1 VLSVIRAV
9 LTFVACLLLMH
20 FVTKPIELWINY
32 MALGWGTKYV
42 WPFVIYAG
50 EFFCLFTLAG
60 LALIVVGGV
69 RRHQIGT
76 AAVFGAVCMIVLA
89 LRNPFLSV
97 SPASPALSLI
107 LLAYAHVFTA
117 PLGAVLG
124 ATIAARFF
132 RKRTSPPLSIS
143 LERTRD

>member
-1 VLSVIRAV
+1 MVRAV
-9 LTFVACLLLMH
+9 LTFVACFLLIH

-32 MALGWGTKYV
+32 MALGWGAKYV

-50 EFFCLFTLAG
+50 EFLCLFILAG

-69 RRHQIGT
+69 RWHQIGT
-76 AAVFGAVCMIVLA
+76 AAVFGAVCMIALA

-97 SPASPALSLI
+97 SPTTPSWSLL

-132 RKRTSPPLSIS
+132 QKPRSPPPNKS
-143 LERTRD
+143 LERTRGG